1 MPTQECFDANPLTF
15 VEDVSPNTIKAPKH
29 PDPKYSDRAYI
40 HPRPAV
46 DFVHKFQL
54 PENLEGDLVLIQVFL
69 DALVLL
75 HSYFLSHSGESS
87 PLLVIAVVLPHGQ
100 LMLH

>member
-54 PENLEGDLVLIQVFL
+54 PENLEGDLVLIQVDFKM
-69 DALVLL
+69 LVFNCSLRL
-75 HSYFLSHSGESS
+75 LSH
-87 PLLVIAVVLPHGQ
+87 
-100 LMLH
+100 